1 MDLAI
6 LFGGPRR
13 EPAVARLREAGH
25 PIVTVVVPR
34 SRPSALEASV
44 QRMRSDGFNVVE
56 CGRNELEEV
65 LAPLSRATL
74 ISIGFPY
81 LIPNSIL
88 STFTLC
94 LNVHPTLLPMYRG
107 PMSGAH
113 IIINGEQRTGVT
125 VHLMDA
131 GMDTGAIVTQREIKL
146 SKFDTVRSMQRKVYA
161 IEGDVLVKALALI
174 QDPDF
179 RPQPQDDSR
188 ATSYPCKRA
197 PADSEID
204 PGRPLLELFDQ
215 IRACDPDAYPA
226 FFLVEGQKVC
236 VRFWRP
242 DKPAAEAD
250 AGMI

>member
-188 ATSYPCKRA
+188 ATSYHASVHPPIQRSTPAGRCWNCSTRFGLAIQTRIRHSSWSRGRRYVFASGDPTNPPRRRTRA
-197 PADSEID
+197 
-204 PGRPLLELFDQ
+204 
-215 IRACDPDAYPA
+215 
-226 FFLVEGQKVC
+226 
-236 VRFWRP
+236 
-242 DKPAAEAD
+242 
-250 AGMI
+250 